1 MKDGM
6 VGCSCLFSRRSLHTT
21 LHLRGVQDT
30 PLLCA
35 LWEGKEGFVTISFT
49 VSRALT
55 LIRSSVIPLGVFVG
69 RGLKG

>member
-35 LWEGKEGFVTISFT
+35 LWEGREGFVTISFF

-55 LIRSSVIPLGVFVG
+55 LIGSSVIPLGLFVG
-69 RGLKG
+69 SGLKG

>member
-6 VGCSCLFSRRSLHTT
+6 VGCCLFSRRSLHTT
-21 LHLRGVQDT
+21 LHLRGVLDT

-35 LWEGKEGFVTISFT
+35 LWEGRERFVTIS

-55 LIRSSVIPLGVFVG
+55 LIGPSAIPLGVFVG
-69 RGLKG
+69 SGLKG